1 MAFVAQAI
9 LAFTGLS
16 CEFPIQVTSLTRIV
30 MKLGSGRRYCRFISL
45 SPLATEKTPRC
56 RIPERVHHKIKQIV
70 FSGAHCSLL

>member
-30 MKLGSGRRYCRFISL
+30 MKLGSGRRYFRFIVCLPWQQKVQHVAESQN
-45 SPLATEKTPRC
+45 EF
-56 RIPERVHHKIKQIV
+56 HYKIKQIV